1 MSSTN
6 NYTALLN
13 AARDAMNNSHSPYS
27 NYRVGAA
34 VMDNSGAMHVGCNVE
49 NAAFGSTIC
58 AEAGAVA
65 SAVAAGISQRLVAIA
80 VVTTTAGTPCGN
92 CRQILAEIAPECTI
106 LLATP
111 ETPEQPLKTTLSA
124 LLPDPFTSLS

>member
-111 ETPEQPLKTTLSA
+111 ETLEQPLKTTLSA